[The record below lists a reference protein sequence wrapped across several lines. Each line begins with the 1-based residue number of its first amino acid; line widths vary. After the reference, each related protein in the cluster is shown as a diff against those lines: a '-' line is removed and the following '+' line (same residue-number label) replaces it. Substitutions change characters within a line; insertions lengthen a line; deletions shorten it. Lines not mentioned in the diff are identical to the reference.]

1 MGVSLD
7 KSAQARKDR
16 PALDIAPV
24 PTAGS
29 KPMNMKFDIQSAA
42 NRTSD
47 EERAA
52 VGARRLPADLSE
64 AADALADS
72 AFARDVLGADLHDA
86 FVATRR
92 SEWETLH
99 ELDRSA
105 LIDFHELRYG

>member
-1 MGVSLD
+1 VSPARIASRSGIAGLPFAAARD
-7 KSAQARKDR
+7 GGRRALTLPPAVQAD
-16 PALDIAPV
+16 PGTLA
-24 PTAGS
+24 
-29 KPMNMKFDIQSAA
+29 
-42 NRTSD
+42 D
-47 EERAA
+47 EEREA

-72 AFARDVLGADLHDA
+72 AFARHVLGADLHDA

>member
-1 MGVSLD
+1 MPQGAVTGRKRMGVSLD

-52 VGARRLPADLSE
+52 RLVDPGFGRIFS
-64 AADALADS
+64 AAGFGMRIVSRA
-72 AFARDVLGADLHDA
+72 
-86 FVATRR
+86 
-92 SEWETLH
+92 
-99 ELDRSA
+99 
-105 LIDFHELRYG
+105 